1 MLFNLIMLAV
11 PVVFLCASAILAVK
25 AFEHGKNRKKTV
37 LTQICSFAAVFAFC
51 MVCPIVASAA
61 TGDAAALH
69 RAWLTVLHISVPLLQ
84 QVFHVSAAVLP
95 LVTLLLPLSVLQV
108 KILRHSVKQSSS
120 LYLVKV
126 SLFTVCSFQFFLS
139 LQDNLSD
146 LSFVKD

>member
-61 TGDAAALH
+61 TGDAAAATSGMADGL
-69 RAWLTVLHISVPLLQ
+69 AYIGAALATGLSCIGGGIAVGPAAIGATSEDPKAFGKAIIFVVLGEGIAIYGMLVSILLI
-84 QVFHVSAAVLP
+84 FA
-95 LVTLLLPLSVLQV
+95 
-108 KILRHSVKQSSS
+108 R
-120 LYLVKV
+120 
-126 SLFTVCSFQFFLS
+126 
-139 LQDNLSD
+139 
-146 LSFVKD
+146 

>member
-37 LTQICSFAAVFAFC
+37 LTQICSFAAA
-51 MVCPIVASAA
+51 ASPV
-61 TGDAAALH
+61 AAL
-69 RAWLTVLHISVPLLQ
+69 ATIG
-84 QVFHVSAAVLP
+84 
-95 LVTLLLPLSVLQV
+95 
-108 KILRHSVKQSSS
+108 HSVKQSSS

>member
-61 TGDAAALH
+61 TGDAATA
-69 RAWLTVLHISVPLLQ
+69 TSVPLLQ

>member
-61 TGDAAALH
+61 TGDAATATSGMADGLAYIGAAL
-69 RAWLTVLHISVPLLQ
+69 ATGLSCIGATSEDPKAFGKAIIFVVLGEGIAIYGMLVSILLI
-84 QVFHVSAAVLP
+84 FA
-95 LVTLLLPLSVLQV
+95 
-108 KILRHSVKQSSS
+108 R
-120 LYLVKV
+120 
-126 SLFTVCSFQFFLS
+126 
-139 LQDNLSD
+139 
-146 LSFVKD
+146 

>member
-61 TGDAAALH
+61 TGDAATATSGMADGLAYIGAAL
-69 RAWLTVLHISVPLLQ
+69 ATGLSCIGGGIGNAAPAAIGATSEDPKAFGKAIIFVVLGEGIAIYGMLVSILLI
-84 QVFHVSAAVLP
+84 FA
-95 LVTLLLPLSVLQV
+95 
-108 KILRHSVKQSSS
+108 R
-120 LYLVKV
+120 
-126 SLFTVCSFQFFLS
+126 
-139 LQDNLSD
+139 
-146 LSFVKD
+146 